1 MSLGLVLSFFTL
13 SGAEAEIKAPC
24 RLEVDNAHIS
34 SNLLRKERRTA
45 VKVIFRSIC
54 NADQNNLKM
63 KLQIMKAGRFGDHP
77 ATSLITRNFPFV
89 SAHSEVKI
97 QDIYI
102 YCKNTLRTF
111 FYGVAEAE
119 ARINDFV
126 VRATKVRSTK
136 IVPLNC
142 GT

>member
-1 MSLGLVLSFFTL
+1 MSLGLVLSLFTL

-34 SNLLRKERRTA
+34 SNLFRKERKTA

-54 NADQNNLKM
+54 DADQNNLKM
-63 KLQIMKAGRFGDHP
+63 KLQIMKVGRFGDRP
-77 ATSLITRNFPFV
+77 VTPPINRNFTFV
-89 SAHSEVKI
+89 GAHSEVKI
-97 QDIYI
+97 QDIYF

-119 ARINDFV
+119 ARINDVV
-126 VRATKVRSTK
+126 VRAPKVRSTK